1 MADSCLFVLASGS
14 SRRRELLEL
23 LGLTFT
29 VIKPDTPLPNG
40 ALLPVDETPL
50 PGELPPNLV
59 HRLSRV
65 KAQAVAALLAAPAQS
80 NMLPDHAPNRR
91 VIIIAADTVVVL
103 DRRILG
109 KPATPA
115 EAVRMLQELRRTHVH
130 QVYSGITVA
139 VLQGKAL
146 LPITR
151 VHRSDVWM
159 RPYTN
164 PEIEAY
170 VAGGDPLDKA
180 GAYAI
185 QHPAFAPVAR
195 FEGCFA
201 GIMGLPLGELAAA
214 LAQLDVT
221 LPEIGPLCRRY
232 SGQPCCQAQD

>member
-14 SRRRELLEL
+14 PRRRELLEL

-40 ALLPVDETPL
+40 ARLPLDETPL
-50 PGELPPNLV
+50 PGEHPHNLV
-59 HRLSRV
+59 QRLSRE
-65 KAQAVAALLAAPAQS
+65 KAQAVAALLTAPAHAT
-80 NMLPDHAPNRR
+80 MLPGSVPNQR
-91 VIIIAADTVVVL
+91 VILIAADTVVVL
-103 DRRILG
+103 GRRILG
-109 KPATPA
+109 KPAGPA
-115 EAVRMLQELRRTHVH
+115 EAVRMLQELRRAQVH

-139 VLQGKAL
+139 AL
-146 LPITR
+146 PGNELSPITR

-170 VAGGDPLDKA
+170 VAGRDPLDKA

-201 GIMGLPLGELAAA
+201 SIMGLPLGELAAA
-214 LAQLDVT
+214 LAQLGIT